1 MVKPRYTSYYGQAA
15 FSDLNRTLGRRIYG
29 IDLDMIAYKYVK
41 MQLPVPELT
50 RNYKEGCNYREL
62 SATSKGDSTS
72 GNLINIDSANS
83 ANLSNNQINQNNIDS
98 ITSQRF
104 GEAPQERSLT
114 KRIPCAI
121 LDAKNGL
128 ASEIQATE
136 AHLAC
141 CDMAELWNLPY
152 FVVITYLQDMNSNDL
167 ENPMLYI
174 VGINEL
180 AQIILPDNG
189 KIVNRRGTWMTV
201 LEYSIFHHKLRG
213 LDWNGEEMDLDSGL
227 RLKELPNKHL
237 LNYKLPKLYI

>member
-41 MQLPVPELT
+41 MQLQVPELT
-50 RNYKEGCNYREL
+50 RNYKDRPEL
-62 SATSKGDSTS
+62 SGNRPDSKPDSS
-72 GNLINIDSANS
+72 PNI
-83 ANLSNNQINQNNIDS
+83 SNNQSISINDSSNNQSTSFNNQS
-98 ITSQRF
+98 ISFNNQSS
-104 GEAPQERSLT
+104 EIT

-152 FVVITYLQDMNSNDL
+152 FVVITFLQDMNSNDL

-189 KIVNRRGTWMTV
+189 KILNKRGTWMTV